1 MEEAGKGW
9 ESRGA
14 CACSAGAGV
23 YYTCAAPASAFWG
36 RRGAAWV
43 GWMAGHGRRAEHW
56 VHWMRVGGQGRA
68 GQGRPVVQ
76 SRLRMLLPYI
86 ATLLRHGRCCGG
98 GAAPGW
104 AVCWWGG
111 ARAAG
116 RVVQAGGEDCAPT
129 CKQSR
134 EAGCVSAHLS
144 CVYSVITIIVL
155 RELPL
160 GCASECSFV
169 ACIVAASLVLC
180 VCAMCVVPRRAC
192 SAMHASCLASTT
204 HTPAGVCCLSLVRVY
219 RSHVM
224 AGVFLLPAWRS
235 AA

>member
-1 MEEAGKGW
+1 
-9 ESRGA
+9 
-14 CACSAGAGV
+14 
-23 YYTCAAPASAFWG
+23 
-36 RRGAAWV
+36 
-43 GWMAGHGRRAEHW
+43 MAGHGRRAEHW
-56 VHWMRVGGQGRA
+56 VHWMRVGGQGRV
-68 GQGRPVVQ
+68 GHGRPAAH
-76 SRLRMLLPYI
+76 SRLVMLLPYI

-98 GAAPGW
+98 VAAPGW
-104 AVCWWGG
+104 AVCWRGG

-160 GCASECSFV
+160 GCGCECSFV
-169 ACIVAASLVLC
+169 VCIVAASLVLC

-192 SAMHASCLASTT
+192 SVVHAGCLASIT
-204 HTPAGVCCLSLVRVY
+204 HTGRRMLPESCARVLLSCDGRCVLVTRGGQQLDVLYVLVPCSSSDRELAAWLQLAAARAACLLASGLLHSNMLV
-219 RSHVM
+219 
-224 AGVFLLPAWRS
+224 
-235 AA
+235 